1 MDPRCES
8 MKNIPIVS
16 EYITLGQL
24 LKLAGIIQN
33 GGEAKYFLSTNAVHV
48 NQEPDNRRGRKLYPG
63 DRVEINKNIQLLIQK
78 QHED

>member
-1 MDPRCES
+1 

-24 LKLAGIIQN
+24 LKLAGVIQN
-33 GGEAKYFLSTNAVHV
+33 GGEAKYFLSVNVVHI

-63 DRVEINKNIQLLIQK
+63 DQVEINKNIQLLIQK
-78 QHED
+78 QHEN